1 MYGCIGRMNES
12 GKDCI
17 LFFAKYPEKG
27 EVKKRLSAVLGD
39 DLTVELYKNFVID
52 SLVTLKESSA
62 QLLLC
67 CYPPNS
73 QKEFMEWLDV
83 HHDFLPQQ
91 GADLGQRMKT
101 CFVHAF
107 DRGFQF
113 VIAIGSDIP
122 DLPCEFIKEALSSLK
137 THDVVIGPS
146 FDGGY
151 YLIGFRENKFIP
163 EAFDGIDW
171 GTHTVFHDTLT
182 VLQNA
187 RCKVHTLPK
196 WSDIDTIADLK
207 HLIDRNQNTEFRNSK
222 TISYLSKIAGLL
234 T

>member
-1 MYGCIGRMNES
+1 LYGCIDRMNKP
-12 GKDCI
+12 GKDCM

-27 EVKKRLSAVLGD
+27 EVKKRLATHLGED
-39 DLTVELYKNFVID
+39 ITVELYRYFVLD
-52 SLVTLKESSA
+52 SLSTLEKCGVK
-62 QLLLC
+62 LLVC
-67 CYPPNS
+67 FYPPES
-73 QKEFMEWLDV
+73 QKRFAEWLGMNYSYV
-83 HHDFLPQQ
+83 PQQ
-91 GADLGQRMKT
+91 GSDLGQRMKT
-101 CFVHAF
+101 CFVNAF
-107 DRGFQF
+107 DRGFHF
-113 VIAIGSDIP
+113 VVAIGSDIP

-151 YLIGFRENKFIP
+151 YLIGFREDKFIP
-163 EAFDGIDW
+163 EVFDGIDW

-187 RCKVHTLPK
+187 ICNVHTLPK

-207 HLIDRNQNTEFRNSK
+207 HLIDRNQNTEFHNSK
-222 TISYLSKIAGLL
+222 TISYLSKIPGLL

>member
-1 MYGCIGRMNES
+1 MNTYGRN
-12 GKDCI
+12 CI
-17 LFFAKYPEKG
+17 LFFAKYPRKR
-27 EVKKRLSAVLGD
+27 EVKQRLSAVLGE

-67 CYPPNS
+67 CYPPDS
-73 QKEFMEWLDV
+73 QKEFLDCV
-83 HHDFLPQQ
+83 LDMHNDFLPQK
-91 GADLGQRMKT
+91 GADLGQRMKY
-101 CFVHAF
+101 CFVNAF

-113 VIAIGSDIP
+113 VVAIGSDIP
-122 DLPCEFIKEALSSLK
+122 DLPGEFIKKAFSSLK

-207 HLIDRNQNTEFRNSK
+207 HLIDRNQDTEFSNSK
-222 TISYLSKIAGLL
+222 TISCLSKIAGLL

>member
-1 MYGCIGRMNES
+1 MNES

-27 EVKKRLSAVLGD
+27 KVKKRLAAHLGED
-39 DLTVELYKNFVID
+39 ITVELYRYFVRD
-52 SLVTLKESSA
+52 SLSTLETCGVK
-62 QLLLC
+62 LLVC
-67 CYPPNS
+67 FYPPES
-73 QKEFMEWLDV
+73 RKRFSEWLGMNYSYV
-83 HHDFLPQQ
+83 PQQ
-91 GADLGQRMKT
+91 GVDLGQRMKY
-101 CFVHAF
+101 CFVNAF

-122 DLPCEFIKEALSSLK
+122 DLPGEFIKEALSSLK

-151 YLIGFRENKFIP
+151 YLIGFRKNKFIP